1 MFEEKTILANVEL
14 LVAANCIQVKWLNQI
29 LKDGVVI
36 SEVPHRKAYMQ
47 DQKAEFIAEVEGAQ
61 KYIDAM
67 GW

>member
-1 MFEEKTILANVEL
+1 MFEERTTLASVEVL
-14 LVAANCIQVKWLNQI
+14 LAANCIQVKWLKQV

-36 SEVPHRKAYMQ
+36 SEVPHRKAYCQ
-47 DQKAEFIAEVEGAQ
+47 GQKAEFFAEVEDAQ

>member
-14 LVAANCIQVKWLNQI
+14 LIAQNCIQVKWLNQI

-36 SEVPHRKAYMQ
+36 SEVPHRKAYCQ
-47 DQKAEFIAEVEGAQ
+47 DQKAEFLAEVVDAQ
-61 KYIDAM
+61 KYVDAI